1 MLSAAATISAPQPIA
16 TDGAAYIHEGNSLVA
31 ADQIAILDGIARMN
45 HAIDANDYPLYASFY
60 TDDGVIDSGFG
71 PPSVG
76 RAALIAS
83 RDQSAPFITNKQHV
97 VGNPVISGAGDK
109 ATVTYYLTVFER
121 RTGLTLAGTADITDP
136 LRRAGGRWRIASHT
150 TRMDPATLNAMKAAM
165 DGSETSSALNRKK
178 VVELRCTVVHLDS
191 QDIQRWK
198 LEKTLGRWSHTDWM
212 FVGFVSLALAGCTQP
227 APPPPPPPEV
237 EVLVIRQQ
245 PLADIIELPGRVA
258 AVRVAEVRARV
269 DGIVERRLYSEGS
282 DVRAGQALFRID
294 PRERRADYAAALAT
308 LRRNEATAA
317 NADQVVA
324 RYSPL
329 VNEQAISKQE
339 YDSAV
344 SQQRISQADVA
355 NARAQVDRARLA
367 LSYTN
372 VTAPISGRVG
382 RADVTEGALVSASA
396 ATLLTRIEQLDPV
409 FVNLGQSSSDLIA
422 IRRDIA
428 SGRIDSPGLGRVVVR
443 LTLED
448 GTPYG
453 PEGVLNFADL
463 SIDET
468 SGTASLRAEFPNP
481 GYVLVPGQ
489 FVRARISAGTF
500 PNAITV
506 PQPAVSLNARGASVM
521 VVGPKNVA
529 EARPVTLGELIGGDW
544 IVTSGLKPGDRVI
557 VNGLQKV
564 RPGAP
569 VTIARPQP
577 APARQA
583 QAGRR

>member
-1 MLSAAATISAPQPIA
+1 M
-16 TDGAAYIHEGNSLVA
+16 
-31 ADQIAILDGIARMN
+31 
-45 HAIDANDYPLYASFY
+45 
-60 TDDGVIDSGFG
+60 
-71 PPSVG
+71 
-76 RAALIAS
+76 
-83 RDQSAPFITNKQHV
+83 
-97 VGNPVISGAGDK
+97 
-109 ATVTYYLTVFER
+109 
-121 RTGLTLAGTADITDP
+121 
-136 LRRAGGRWRIASHT
+136 
-150 TRMDPATLNAMKAAM
+150 
-165 DGSETSSALNRKK
+165 
-178 VVELRCTVVHLDS
+178 
-191 QDIQRWK
+191 
-198 LEKTLGRWSHTDWM
+198 
-212 FVGFVSLALAGCTQP
+212 
-227 APPPPPPPEV
+227 
-237 EVLVIRQQ
+237 
-245 PLADIIELPGRVA
+245 
-258 AVRVAEVRARV
+258 RVAEVRARV

-294 PRERRADYAAALAT
+294 PRERQADYSAALAT
-308 LRRNEATAA
+308 LQRNRATAA

-329 VNEQAISKQE
+329 VGEQAISRQE
-339 YDSAV
+339 YDSAL
-344 SQQRISQADVA
+344 SQQRIGQADVA

-382 RADVTEGALVSASA
+382 RADVTEGALVSAGA

-409 FVNLGQSSSDLIA
+409 FVNLGQSSGALLA

-428 SGRIDSPGLGRVVVR
+428 SGRIDSPGLGRVIVR

-448 GTPYG
+448 GTAYG

-481 GYVLVPGQ
+481 GFVLVPGQ

-506 PQPAVSLNARGASVM
+506 PQLAVTLNNRGASVM
-521 VVGPKNVA
+521 VVGANNVA
-529 EARPVTLGELIGGDW
+529 VVRPIQLGEIIGGDW
-544 IVTSGLKPGDRVI
+544 IVTSGLNPGDRVI

-569 VTIARPQP
+569 VSIARPR
-577 APARQA
+577 APAARQS
-583 QAGRR
+583 QPERP

>member
-1 MLSAAATISAPQPIA
+1 LINWSNSNWQLLTIA
-16 TDGAAYIHEGNSLVA
+16 SLV
-31 ADQIAILDGIARMN
+31 
-45 HAIDANDYPLYASFY
+45 
-60 TDDGVIDSGFG
+60 V
-71 PPSVG
+71 
-76 RAALIAS
+76 
-83 RDQSAPFITNKQHV
+83 
-97 VGNPVISGAGDK
+97 
-109 ATVTYYLTVFER
+109 
-121 RTGLTLAGTADITDP
+121 
-136 LRRAGGRWRIASHT
+136 
-150 TRMDPATLNAMKAAM
+150 
-165 DGSETSSALNRKK
+165 
-178 VVELRCTVVHLDS
+178 
-191 QDIQRWK
+191 
-198 LEKTLGRWSHTDWM
+198 
-212 FVGFVSLALAGCTQP
+212 AGCSQS

-237 EVLVIRQQ
+237 DVLVIRQG
-245 PLADIIELPGRVA
+245 PVADVIELPGRVA
-258 AVRVAEVRARV
+258 AVRTAEVRARV

-308 LRRNEATAA
+308 LQRNQATAA

-329 VNEQAISKQE
+329 VDEQAISKQE
-339 YDSAV
+339 YDSAI
-344 SQQRISQADVA
+344 SQQRIGQADVA

-367 LSYTN
+367 LNYTN

-409 FVNLGQSSSDLIA
+409 FVNFGQSSSDLIG

-428 SGRIDSPGLGRVVVR
+428 SGRIDSPGLGRVIVR

-481 GYVLVPGQ
+481 GYVLIPGQ

-506 PQPAVSLNARGASVM
+506 PQQAVTLNNRGASVM

-529 EARPVTLGELIGGDW
+529 EARPVKLGELIGGDW

-569 VTIARPQP
+569 VSIAPPR
-577 APARQA
+577 AAAARQP
-583 QAGRR
+583 RPKRP

>member
-1 MLSAAATISAPQPIA
+1 MIHWSNPKWQLLPIA
-16 TDGAAYIHEGNSLVA
+16 SL
-31 ADQIAILDGIARMN
+31 
-45 HAIDANDYPLYASFY
+45 
-60 TDDGVIDSGFG
+60 GV
-71 PPSVG
+71 
-76 RAALIAS
+76 
-83 RDQSAPFITNKQHV
+83 
-97 VGNPVISGAGDK
+97 
-109 ATVTYYLTVFER
+109 
-121 RTGLTLAGTADITDP
+121 
-136 LRRAGGRWRIASHT
+136 
-150 TRMDPATLNAMKAAM
+150 
-165 DGSETSSALNRKK
+165 
-178 VVELRCTVVHLDS
+178 
-191 QDIQRWK
+191 
-198 LEKTLGRWSHTDWM
+198 
-212 FVGFVSLALAGCTQP
+212 AGCSQS

-237 EVLVIRQQ
+237 DVLVIRQE
-245 PLADIIELPGRVA
+245 PVADVVELPGRVA

-294 PRERRADYAAALAT
+294 PRERQADYSAALAT
-308 LRRNEATAA
+308 LQRNRATAA
-317 NADQVVA
+317 NAEQVVA

-329 VNEQAISKQE
+329 VGEQAISKQE
-339 YDSAV
+339 YDSAI
-344 SQQRISQADVA
+344 SQQRIGQADVA

-367 LSYTN
+367 LNYTN

-409 FVNLGQSSSDLIA
+409 FVNFGQSSSDLIA

-428 SGRIDSPGLGRVVVR
+428 SGRIDSPGLGRVIVR

-453 PEGVLNFADL
+453 PQGVLNFANL

-489 FVRARISAGTF
+489 FVRARISAGMI

-506 PQPAVSLNARGASVM
+506 PQPAVSLNSRGASVM

-529 EARPVTLGELIGGDW
+529 VVRPIQLGELIGGDW
-544 IVTSGLKPGDRVI
+544 IVTSGLNPGDRVI

-569 VTIARPQP
+569 VSIARPR
-577 APARQA
+577 APAARQS
-583 QAGRR
+583 QPERP